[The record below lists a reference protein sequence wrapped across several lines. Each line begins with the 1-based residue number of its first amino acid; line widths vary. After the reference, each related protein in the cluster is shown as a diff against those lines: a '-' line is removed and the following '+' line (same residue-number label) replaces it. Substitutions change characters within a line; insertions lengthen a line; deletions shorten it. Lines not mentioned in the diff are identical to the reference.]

1 MLISYTPNTP
11 IYEGDGSKYWDDKQ
25 KKKTV
30 KRREMVM
37 SIMIYDEMTD
47 KVGWN
52 KEKTTTTT
60 TSNGDGKLPKA
71 EEIELSFNKS
81 FYSEQ

>member
-1 MLISYTPNTP
+1 MLISHINPRP
-11 IYEGDGSKYWDDKQ
+11 SSMKMKRGDGSIEMTNKRKNC
-25 KKKTV
+25 

-52 KEKTTTTT
+52 RENNKTTT
-60 TSNGDGKLPKA
+60 TSNGDGKLP
-71 EEIELSFNKS
+71 EGGGNRVIV
-81 FYSEQ
+81 